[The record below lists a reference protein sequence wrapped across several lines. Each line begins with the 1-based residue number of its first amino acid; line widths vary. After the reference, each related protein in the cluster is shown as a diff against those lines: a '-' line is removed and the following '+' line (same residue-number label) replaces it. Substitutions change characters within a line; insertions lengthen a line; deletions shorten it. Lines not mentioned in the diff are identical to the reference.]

1 MGMKKIL
8 NYIDGSYC
16 EPFTQDWL
24 DNYNP
29 SKGAVYSKIASSSSI
44 DVDKAYQA
52 AKKAFPSWSN
62 TTIDERSAI
71 LLKIANLIDDNL
83 DMLAEAESLDNGKP
97 LSLAKTVDIPRA
109 SSNFRFFAHAIT
121 QFASEAHES
130 VGLEYHEL
138 YFKTSYW
145 SCRMYIP
152 LEFTIVLIYLENC
165 SGLSRREYCCCKTK

>member
-1 MGMKKIL
+1 MVMKKIL

-52 AKKAFPSWSN
+52 AKIAFPSWSN

-71 LLKIANLIDDNL
+71 LLKIANLIEDNL
-83 DMLAEAESLDNGKP
+83 DMLAEAESLDNGKLLISQEHP
-97 LSLAKTVDIPRA
+97 VILGFSHMPSHNLLVK
-109 SSNFRFFAHAIT
+109 HM
-121 QFASEAHES
+121 
-130 VGLEYHEL
+130 
-138 YFKTSYW
+138 K
-145 SCRMYIP
+145 
-152 LEFTIVLIYLENC
+152 VLD
-165 SGLSRREYCCCKTK
+165 